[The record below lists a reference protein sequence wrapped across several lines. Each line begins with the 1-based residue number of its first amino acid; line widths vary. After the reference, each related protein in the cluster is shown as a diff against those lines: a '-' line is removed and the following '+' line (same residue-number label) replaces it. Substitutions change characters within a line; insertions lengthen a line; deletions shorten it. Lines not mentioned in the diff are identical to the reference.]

1 MDALT
6 TAAASG
12 MRARMESLDML
23 ANNIANASS
32 PGFKVDREFYS
43 LYLSAE
49 SADSPEG
56 TSPVT
61 LPVVERQWTDFA
73 QGSIT
78 PTANPSDLALSGKGF
93 FVATSS
99 SGPVYTRDGSFHLSA
114 QGEMETLDGYNVQAQ
129 DGSAI
134 QLDTT
139 KPFEVAPD
147 GMVRQDGQDVAQLA
161 IVELPDTN
169 ALVKQGRSYFRLD
182 SSTITPSPAA
192 GAQVQQGKLEAGNT
206 QSAETAVRLVSVM
219 RQFEML
225 QRAMAIGNDMNKR
238 AVEDVAKV
246 TG

>member
-43 LYLSAE
+43 LYLSAG

-78 PTANPSDLALSGKGF
+78 PTANQSDLALSGKGF
-93 FVATSS
+93 FVAASS
-99 SGPVYTRDGSFHLSA
+99 SGPVYTRNGSFHLSA
-114 QGEMETLDGYNVQAQ
+114 QGEIETQDGYNVQAQ

-161 IVELPDTN
+161 IVDLPDTT

-182 SSTITPSPAA
+182 SSSLTPAPAA
-192 GAQVQQGKLEAGNT
+192 GAQVQQGKLETGNT

-219 RQFEML
+219 REFEML
-225 QRAMAIGNDMNKR
+225 QRAMTIGNDMNKR